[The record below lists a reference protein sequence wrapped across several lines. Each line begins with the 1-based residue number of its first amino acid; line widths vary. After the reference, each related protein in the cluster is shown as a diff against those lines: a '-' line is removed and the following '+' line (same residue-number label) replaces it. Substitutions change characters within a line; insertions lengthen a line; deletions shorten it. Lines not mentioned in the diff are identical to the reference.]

1 MWGNYCVG
9 CVLVLTRHVIVI
21 CVSGCVAAE
30 CLRNKASSLRILTTH
45 EEKLNDLSEANR
57 LLQGQIAELL
67 SANAVQNTQIAD
79 LMTCSDEKSTD
90 VEIILCDE
98 ESHELNQENVYW
110 KYIREGVKVKTGL
123 VSIKQKYDDRII
135 GTQQKIS
142 RERALNSHQ
151 EKFSIEELF
160 KEFEQIWTT
169 DKVTEPLTEEDV
181 IEMMCKNKIS
191 LSHEHVTNIHKLVE
205 YHKDYFSFF
214 FETVI
219 DSELQRN
226 LREDDERLDR
236 YIVQTVKRTFNHLN
250 HIRRLYHSTP
260 CVESKP

>member
-1 MWGNYCVG
+1 MWGNCCGSRVEKPIYE
-9 CVLVLTRHVIVI
+9 LKTDN
-21 CVSGCVAAE
+21 
-30 CLRNKASSLRILTTH
+30 LRNKASSLRILTTH

-57 LLQGQIAELL
+57 ILQGQIAELL
-67 SANAVQNTQIAD
+67 SANTVQNTQIAD
-79 LMTCSDEKSTD
+79 LMARSDEKSTD
-90 VEIILCDE
+90 VEIILRDE

-169 DKVTEPLTEEDV
+169 DKVTEPLTEGDV
-181 IEMMCKNKIS
+181 IEMMSKEDVIS
-191 LSHEHVTNIHKLVE
+191 MMCENRIFLSHEHVTNIHKLVE
-205 YHKDYFSFF
+205 YNKHYFSSF

-219 DSELQRN
+219 DSELRRN
-226 LREDDERLDR
+226 LLDDGDSLDR
-236 YIVQTVKRTFNHLN
+236 YIVLMVKRTFKHLN

-260 CVESKP
+260 